1 MLRIVLGLLFVPL
14 FAFAIDPKSAPV
26 PVAKQVPQV
35 IEQHGEK
42 RSDPFFWIKSKTDAD
57 VLKYLKTE
65 NDYTLAVMKPTDA
78 LQKKLYDEYLS
89 RIQQTDRDV
98 PWRDRGYWYYT
109 RTEEGKQ
116 YPIVCRKKGN
126 LEAVEEIMLD
136 GNVLG
141 KDEKFFAVGEW
152 RVSDDGHLLAYS
164 TDTTGFR
171 EYELSVKDLR
181 TGKLVESKLVKA
193 PGFEWA
199 ANGTL
204 FYVTEDDAKR
214 ASKVWRHTLGQPRD
228 KDVMVFEEKDEEFWI
243 EMARSRDGQ
252 YLFHSSVS
260 FGSTEQWYL
269 PANKPT
275 DPWKVILPRQ
285 ADIEYQA
292 GHRDG
297 QFYIVTNKGATNFK
311 VVTCPVGQ
319 TENPAAFVD
328 LMPYDRQVF
337 IEGIAL
343 FQNFAVLTVRTNG
356 LPGLIVRDLKSG
368 ATHPISFDEPTWDV
382 SLGQNPEFDVSS
394 IRFTYSS
401 MLTPE
406 SEFEYDLTTKSRKLL
421 KKKEV
426 PNYDPANYQIER
438 ISATASDGT
447 KVPISLI
454 YPPISCIWNRG
465 ISKSSPVKIRDPRNR
480 FVRRRTR
487 NGLNQ
492 VCVQR
497 WRQSK

>member
-141 KDEKFFAVGEW
+141 KDEKFFAVGKW

-171 EYELSVKDLR
+171 EYELSVRDLR
-181 TGKLVESKLVKA
+181 TGKLIESKLVQA
-193 PGFEWA
+193 PIFE
-199 ANGTL
+199 
-204 FYVTEDDAKR
+204 
-214 ASKVWRHTLGQPRD
+214 
-228 KDVMVFEEKDEEFWI
+228 
-243 EMARSRDGQ
+243 
-252 YLFHSSVS
+252 
-260 FGSTEQWYL
+260 
-269 PANKPT
+269 
-275 DPWKVILPRQ
+275 
-285 ADIEYQA
+285 
-292 GHRDG
+292 
-297 QFYIVTNKGATNFK
+297 
-311 VVTCPVGQ
+311 
-319 TENPAAFVD
+319 
-328 LMPYDRQVF
+328 
-337 IEGIAL
+337 
-343 FQNFAVLTVRTNG
+343 
-356 LPGLIVRDLKSG
+356 
-368 ATHPISFDEPTWDV
+368 
-382 SLGQNPEFDVSS
+382 
-394 IRFTYSS
+394 
-401 MLTPE
+401 
-406 SEFEYDLTTKSRKLL
+406 
-421 KKKEV
+421 
-426 PNYDPANYQIER
+426 
-438 ISATASDGT
+438 
-447 KVPISLI
+447 
-454 YPPISCIWNRG
+454 
-465 ISKSSPVKIRDPRNR
+465 
-480 FVRRRTR
+480 
-487 NGLNQ
+487 
-492 VCVQR
+492 
-497 WRQSK
+497 